1 MTFVFTLRLLRVF
14 RYFFL
19 LTLLK
24 SLNCWVQALCPHRP
38 FVEKFNRNKQPF
50 IIYTVKLTMKTEL
63 EIRIVPQDN
72 ASVLKY

>member
-1 MTFVFTLRLLRVF
+1 MTFVFTLRLLRLF
-14 RYFFL
+14 IYFFL

-24 SLNCWVQALCPHRP
+24 SLNCSWWVQALCPHRP

-63 EIRIVPQDN
+63 EIRIV
-72 ASVLKY
+72 LKIMHQY

>member
-1 MTFVFTLRLLRVF
+1 MTFVFTLRLLRLF

-24 SLNCWVQALCPHRP
+24 SLNCSRWVQALCPHRP

-63 EIRIVPQDN
+63 EIRIV
-72 ASVLKY
+72 LKIMHLY